1 MTDSAMI
8 WKFFS
13 REFPDDHPVI
23 YMYVC
28 GNVRSPKTAIDKAM
42 IISELIFCPTFEVSF
57 VKTILKGF
65 LDMKKDQYTK
75 ALIKVKPL
83 Y

>member
-8 WKFFS
+8 WKFLS

-28 GNVRSPKTAIDKAM
+28 GNVRSPKTAIDKS
-42 IISELIFCPTFEVSF
+42 IH
-57 VKTILKGF
+57 
-65 LDMKKDQYTK
+65 KKPVAERK
-75 ALIKVKPL
+75 
-83 Y
+83 